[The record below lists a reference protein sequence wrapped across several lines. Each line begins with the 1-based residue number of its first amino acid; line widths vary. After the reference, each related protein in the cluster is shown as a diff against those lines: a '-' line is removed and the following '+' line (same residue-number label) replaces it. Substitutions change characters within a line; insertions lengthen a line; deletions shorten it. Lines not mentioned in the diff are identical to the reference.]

1 MATNRPPELSP
12 TVASLLITNAFPFK
26 YVSPDSFKQLPSY
39 DDRNLYFEGE
49 LEETQNSS
57 VKPFVLK
64 LSDRSVQSP
73 ELAEALSRVMVYL
86 NRKGFTNNDSVPSR
100 SLQYVYLA
108 SEKELLARERLPN
121 EGEKEEVY
129 FPVRV
134 LSYIRG
140 ELMDKV
146 EDSYLTPQL
155 MNSVGHYIGRMDSVL
170 QV

>member
-12 TVASLLITNAFPFK
+12 AIASLLITNTFPFK

-49 LEETQNSS
+49 LEEPQNAGI
-57 VKPFVLK
+57 KPFVLK
-64 LSDRSVQSP
+64 LSNRSLQSP

-86 NRKGFTNNDSVPSR
+86 NKRGFTVSDCVSSR
-100 SLQYVYLA
+100 NLQYVYLA
-108 SEKELLARERLPN
+108 SDKELLAKERLSN
-121 EGEKEEVY
+121 EGKEEVY
-129 FPVRV
+129 FPVRIV
-134 LSYIRG
+134 SYICG

-155 MNSVGHYIGRMDSVL
+155 MYSVGHYIGRMDSFL

>member
-12 TVASLLITNAFPFK
+12 TKALLLITNAFPFK
-26 YVSPDSFKQLPSY
+26 YVSPVSFKQLPSY

-49 LEETQNSS
+49 LEEPQNAG

-64 LSDRSVQSP
+64 LSDRSLQTP

-86 NRKGFTNNDSVPSR
+86 NRKGFTVSDCVSSR
-100 SLQYVYLA
+100 SLTYVYLA
-108 SEKELLARERLPN
+108 SEQELLARERLPS
-121 EGEKEEVY
+121 EGEEEVY

-134 LSYIRG
+134 VSYIRG

-146 EDSYLTPQL
+146 EDNFLTPQL
-155 MNSVGHYIGRMDSVL
+155 MYSVGHYIGRMDSVL